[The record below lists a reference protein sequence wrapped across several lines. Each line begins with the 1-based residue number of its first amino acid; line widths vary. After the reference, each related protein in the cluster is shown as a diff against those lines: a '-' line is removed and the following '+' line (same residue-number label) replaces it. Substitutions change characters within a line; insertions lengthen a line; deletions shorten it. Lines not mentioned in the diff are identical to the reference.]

1 MRSSINNLCFQG
13 GTGVRHELRRG
24 RLHLD
29 RHSPAQSPGLVLMAV
44 RGDRDVADPL
54 GLGEIGREKISRRVK
69 DQK

>member
-29 RHSPAQSPGLVLMAV
+29 RHSPAQSPGLLPMAV
-44 RGDRDVADPL
+44 RDKLSV
-54 GLGEIGREKISRRVK
+54 EENWKKKISSRVK